1 MPPSWLAVR
10 LEAALG
16 RPKVEQMLARNL
28 RMFHLLG
35 EGMLPK
41 LVMGNYCASGR
52 IQYPDAVF
60 AMLEDYLGIR
70 PKPGFKEGAR
80 AYPLCLSAVIGRR

>member
-1 MPPSWLAVR
+1 
-10 LEAALG
+10 
-16 RPKVEQMLARNL
+16 MLARNL

-70 PKPGFKEGAR
+70 PKPGFKEGA
-80 AYPLCLSAVIGRR
+80 PGISALP